1 MSLPRGLR
9 DYSPQDSEK
18 FERIR
23 NEFVRVSSLY
33 GFKMMEPSPLEMLE
47 TLEAKSGPQIRD
59 EIYYFN
65 DKGGRELGLRF
76 DLTVGMTRYVCSD
89 RSAPL
94 PVKLASFAGVFR
106 YDEPQHGRYRWFYQW
121 DVECYGSPH
130 IEADAEMI
138 SFTSQLLKRCGLEQP
153 VLKVGDKGIV
163 QEYIEKNTRRSG
175 EAVVELMRLLD
186 KVDKRTKDQLT
197 AEYTQKGFTTEEV
210 ASVLKFGELE
220 GSPREVISR
229 VKEQGLKSVERLE
242 ELSSMLISTRTDF
255 NLSLKIVRGIDY
267 YTSTVFEAFDPSR
280 PDLGSIAGGGRF
292 DNLAK
297 IFGRNDLP
305 ATGVAGGVERL
316 MLALGGSPSMGTEKK
331 VYIAYIP
338 SMVQGALKIASSLRD
353 NGIPAVMD
361 LQRRSLSKQ
370 LEVASKQGYQRVVIV
385 GPKEYDTDMVV
396 VRNMKDGTEHTI
408 PFFDLTREMG
418 G

>member
-1 MSLPRGLR
+1 VSLPRGLR
-9 DYSPQDSEK
+9 DYSPQDAEK
-18 FERIR
+18 FELIR
-23 NEFVRVSSLY
+23 NEFVRACSLY

-59 EIYYFN
+59 EIYYFK
-65 DKGGRELGLRF
+65 DKGGRDLGLRF

-94 PVKLASFAGVFR
+94 PVKLAAFAGVFR

-121 DVECYGSPH
+121 DVECYGSAH

-138 SFTSQLLKRCGLEQP
+138 SFTSQLLKSCGLEKP

-163 QEYIEKNTRRSG
+163 QEYIEKSTRRSG
-175 EAVVELMRLLD
+175 DAVVELMRLLD
-186 KVDKRTKDQLT
+186 KVDKRTKEQLT
-197 AEYTQKGFTTEEV
+197 SEYTQKGFTADEV
-210 ASVLKFGELE
+210 DSVLKFGELE
-220 GSPREVISR
+220 GSAREVISR
-229 VKEQGLKSVERLE
+229 VREQGLKSVERLE
-242 ELSSMLISTRTDF
+242 ELSSMLKSTKTDF
-255 NLSLKIVRGIDY
+255 NLSLRIVRGIDY

-297 IFGRNDLP
+297 IFGRDDLP

-316 MLALGGSPSMGTEKK
+316 MLALREAPSTETERK
-331 VYIAYIP
+331 VYIACTTDMIREA
-338 SMVQGALKIASSLRD
+338 MGIASNLRI
-353 NGIPAVMD
+353 NGIPALMD

-370 LEVASKQGYQRVVIV
+370 LEVASKQGYRRVVIV
-385 GPKEYDTDMVV
+385 GPKEYSSGNVV
-396 VRNMKDGTEHTI
+396 VRNMEERTESTV
-408 PFFDLTREMG
+408 PLSNLVREIG